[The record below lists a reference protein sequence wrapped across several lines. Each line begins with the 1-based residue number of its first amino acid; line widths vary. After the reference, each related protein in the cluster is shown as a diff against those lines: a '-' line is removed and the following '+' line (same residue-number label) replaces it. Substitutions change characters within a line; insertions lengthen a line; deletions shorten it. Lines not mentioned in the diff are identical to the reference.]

1 MRIQLWKFGRDK
13 EEREIARR
21 EERMLRTCLRIRT
34 ERERDWKKKSWKGNQ
49 WETIGN
55 NTYFGGILKLSI
67 IKKFEVSLI

>member
-21 EERMLRTCLRIRT
+21 EKRMLRTCLRIRT

-55 NTYFGGILKLSI
+55 STYFGGILKLSI
-67 IKKFEVSLI
+67 IKKFQVSLI